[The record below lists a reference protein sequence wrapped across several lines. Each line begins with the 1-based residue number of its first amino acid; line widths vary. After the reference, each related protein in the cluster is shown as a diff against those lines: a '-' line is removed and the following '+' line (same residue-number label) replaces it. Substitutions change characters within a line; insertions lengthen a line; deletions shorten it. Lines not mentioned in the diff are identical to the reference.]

1 MSRIHPPRHATRGS
15 RRGGKEMK
23 SLLLVIVAVLFV
35 VAGLLALLT
44 CGGEACN
51 RLRFLQINSDY
62 SDSQQQYL
70 DLLNDPK
77 FTKVDA
83 FGVSGFIDG
92 REECSNYKRAAQ
104 SLSLLRNNSTINQT
118 WESKIEAILIYRE
131 ARRHGCNID

>member
-1 MSRIHPPRHATRGS
+1 
-15 RRGGKEMK
+15 MK
-23 SLLLVIVAVLFV
+23 SLLVIVAVLLA
-35 VAGLLALLT
+35 VAGLLAFSM
-44 CGGEACN
+44 CGGAACGGIGH
-51 RLRFLQINSDY
+51 LRFLQVDSDY

-77 FTKVDA
+77 FARMDA

-92 REECSNYKRAAQ
+92 RKECSNYKRAAQ

-131 ARRHGCNID
+131 ARKRGCNID